1 MRIYSVILC
10 SFLLVGA
17 GCAQRVEFI
26 GSPTVPAA
34 TAEAKVTR
42 DRNNNSQVDLEVR
55 YLAPPE
61 NLTPPKSLY
70 VVLVE
75 GSEGRIMNMGQMNVD
90 RNRRGSFKGVTPLN
104 EFRILITAEDLA
116 AATRPSEQVMLRTE
130 LITVR

>member
-42 DRNNNSQVDLEVR
+42 DRNNNSQVDLQVR

-61 NLTPPKSLY
+61 NLSPPKSLY
-70 VVLVE
+70 VVWVE
-75 GSEGRIMNMGQMNVD
+75 GSQGPNYEFGTNE
-90 RNRRGSFKGVTPLN
+90 RGPQSPRKL
-104 EFRILITAEDLA
+104 
-116 AATRPSEQVMLRTE
+116 
-130 LITVR
+130 